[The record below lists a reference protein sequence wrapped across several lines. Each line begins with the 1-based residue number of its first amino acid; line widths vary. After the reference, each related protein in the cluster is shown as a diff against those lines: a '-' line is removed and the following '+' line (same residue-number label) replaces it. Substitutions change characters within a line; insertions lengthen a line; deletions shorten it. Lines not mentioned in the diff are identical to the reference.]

1 MNCSQKKCDWRWVA
15 FVPVVAFLSACASQ
29 PERVSQPEVVA
40 VTVSETQPQP
50 PKIFTTRF
58 ETYNQTVFF
67 DPTFDTPEIA
77 FDSEIVGVT
86 NPEQLS
92 EKSDSDKSPKLEQLI
107 KNTSQEQLLH
117 CKRIDRRLRSVTFKT
132 CLLKE
137 HLDSNFRSAGGNP
150 IYTVNYEAQ
159 ASDNPLGKVLVLGG
173 VHGDELTSVSTVY
186 LWMNTLFEFHSGLF
200 DWRVV
205 PIVNPDGFFKETP
218 ERTNANGVDLNRN
231 LPTYQW
237 RQLAG
242 RYWERY
248 ASSAHRKFPGY
259 DPASEPETQ
268 WMVNEI
274 NAYQPDVIITVHAP
288 YNLVDYDAG
297 DRANAPR
304 QLGILKGKS
313 LGTFPGSLGRYA
325 GEERNIPVITLELPH
340 STRMPGKAAIDAI
353 WLDLVAWLRQNI
365 NSNNIADRSF
375 RHCNKNLSASGCI

>member
-1 MNCSQKKCDWRWVA
+1 MSSSPQRCYWRWLMVA
-15 FVPVVAFLSACASQ
+15 LVLGLLSACGSQ
-29 PERVSQPEVVA
+29 LERVLPSNPAVV
-40 VTVSETQPQP
+40 VVESEPVASRV
-50 PKIFTTRF
+50 FTTRF

-67 DPTFDTPEIA
+67 DATFNTPAIA
-77 FDSEIVGVT
+77 VDSEIVGVT
-86 NPEQLS
+86 DPDPKVVNTES
-92 EKSDSDKSPKLEQLI
+92 EESQELDQLI
-107 KNTSQEQLLH
+107 AKTSQEQLLH
-117 CKRIDRRLRSVTFKT
+117 CKRVDRRLRSVSFKT

-150 IYTVNYEAQ
+150 IYTVNYEAK
-159 ASDNPLGKVLVLGG
+159 ASDKPLGKVLVLGG

-200 DWRVV
+200 DWKVV
-205 PIVNPDGFFKETP
+205 PIVNPDGFFNETP
-218 ERTNANGVDLNRN
+218 ARTNANGVDLNRN
-231 LPTYQW
+231 FPTYQW

-248 ASSAHRKFPGY
+248 ASGAHRKFPGY

-340 STRMPGKAAIDAI
+340 STRMPGKTAVDAI

-375 RHCNKNLSASGCI
+375 RHCNNKLSASGCI